1 MRRLCV
7 CVTLIMPVDV
17 IQWMLLLII
26 PFRISF
32 VPEVS
37 CNDDDDDDDD
47 DDGCDDNN
55 DDDSDC
61 SAQSSLS
68 TIMIIIMYDHP
79 YYLSFYLSFHPSIHP
94 FTYDGWMDMMIH
106 LPTYLSIHSFYACMY
121 RRSIPSSR

>member
-7 CVTLIMPVDV
+7 FVTLNMTVDV

-47 DDGCDDNN
+47 NGCDDKN

-61 SAQSSLS
+61 SALSSLS
-68 TIMIIIMYDHP
+68 TIMINIIYDHP
-79 YYLSFYLSFHPSIHP
+79 YYLSLYLSFHPSIHP
-94 FTYDGWMDMMIH
+94 SILSPMMDGWI
-106 LPTYLSIHSFYACMY
+106 
-121 RRSIPSSR
+121 